1 MAIKREP
8 YSYRGDRSVADFP
21 DDRAIIV
28 FDGYCVLCSGWARFV
43 MRHDPQATYRLLA
56 AQSPLGDALY
66 RHYGLDPADYETHIL
81 IADGIAWFEAEGAI
95 RVFEGLG
102 PPWSLARIFRVVPRA
117 LRDKMYRYIATNRF
131 RLFGRRETCFV
142 AAPEMKERFLA

>member
-1 MAIKREP
+1 MVIKREP
-8 YSYRGDRSVADFP
+8 YSYRGDRSVAAFP
-21 DDRAIIV
+21 DDRAIII

-81 IADGIAWFEAEGAI
+81 IADGVAWFETEGAI
-95 RVFEGLG
+95 RILEGLD
-102 PPWSLARIFRVVPRA
+102 PPWSLARILRVVPRA
-117 LRDKMYRYIATNRF
+117 LRDKMYRSIATNRF

-142 AAPEMKERFLA
+142 AAPEMKQRFLA